1 MTARDAGRLAPPIR
15 LSCRAPRAAGPTG
28 RTRALIGHR
37 LKGWSAAGSRA
48 AHMKADVRIVR
59 PADGIES
66 ASHAARTAHREAI
79 SVQCLRRLNLIAFEW
94 LTGPRERQE
103 SIATGSLFS
112 SAKAI

>member
-48 AHMKADVRIVR
+48 AHMKAAVRIVR

-66 ASHAARTAHREAI
+66 ASHAAGTGLRQAI
-79 SVQCLRRLNLIAFEW
+79 SVQCRLNLIAFEW
-94 LTGPRERQE
+94 LTGPREGQG

-112 SAKAI
+112 RAKAI